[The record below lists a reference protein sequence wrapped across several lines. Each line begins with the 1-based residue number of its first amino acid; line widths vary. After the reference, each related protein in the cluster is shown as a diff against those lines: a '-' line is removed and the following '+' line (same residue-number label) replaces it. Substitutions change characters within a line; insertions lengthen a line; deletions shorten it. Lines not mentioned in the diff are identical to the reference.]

1 LAIIGFYDGFG
12 HGIWLTLKH
21 GSRFFRRV
29 FLLVVS
35 LLFGKFAWDILAL
48 FH

>member
-12 HGIWLTLKH
+12 HGIWLALKH

-35 LLFGKFAWDILAL
+35 LLIGKFAWDTLAL